1 MSELHGVIAVLPS
14 LKGTANQALTSVRTT
29 FKNREHQFGG
39 HSKSYRP
46 MESGGDNQQP
56 EEVPMT
62 MTVGEELAHF
72 QEQFTP
78 FLDASYQVDVT
89 NTKAKADVIVDGL
102 ELKDVP
108 ATFLLQFEKRIGEM
122 RQALGEVPVL
132 DQKFNWTPDETLGK
146 GVYKAKEEVTYKSK
160 KRLQT
165 KTIFEGNEHH
175 EPQIEK
181 WQEDVRIGEWTTQ
194 RFSGMITV
202 QQKITLFRKLD
213 KLQQAVKKARSE
225 ANKEEHSTDTVAD
238 KIFNYMFDGLDL
250 EQ

>member
-29 FKNREHQFGG
+29 FKNRQHQFGG
-39 HSKSYRP
+39 HSKTYKP
-46 MESGGDNQQP
+46 IEDSGQKEQP

-72 QEQFTP
+72 KEQFTP
-78 FLDASYQVDVT
+78 FLDASYQVDIT
-89 NTKAKADVIVDGL
+89 NTRAKADVILDGL
-102 ELKDVP
+102 ELKDIP
-108 ATFLLQFEKRIGEM
+108 ATFLLQFEKHITAM

-146 GVYKAKEEVTYKSK
+146 GVFRSREEITYKSK
-160 KRLQT
+160 KQLQS
-165 KTIFEGNEHH
+165 KVLFEGDEHH
-175 EPQIEK
+175 PPEIEK
-181 WQEDVRIGEWTTQ
+181 WQEDVRIGEYTTQ

-202 QQKITLFRKLD
+202 QQKIALFRKLD
-213 KLQQAVKKARSE
+213 KLQQAVKKARSQ

-238 KIFNYMFDGLDL
+238 QIFKYMFEGLPL